1 MKHCSTAMLS
11 HGEKLN
17 LACVWCTDLGL
28 WSHSVSPV
36 HQFVSLHHQCASPVQ
51 AILFVFL
58 SKTLNS
64 KSVTLHLSI
73 NPLHT
78 NISIFH
84 TVPIH
89 SLRC

>member
-51 AILFVFL
+51 AILL
-58 SKTLNS
+58 CS
-64 KSVTLHLSI
+64 
-73 NPLHT
+73 
-78 NISIFH
+78 
-84 TVPIH
+84 
-89 SLRC
+89 

>member
-1 MKHCSTAMLS
+1 MSCP
-11 HGEKLN
+11 
-17 LACVWCTDLGL
+17 
-28 WSHSVSPV
+28 SVFESSSSVCESCPG
-36 HQFVSLHHQCASPVQ
+36 HFV
-51 AILFVFL
+51 VFL

-78 NISIFH
+78 NISKGILH
-84 TVPIH
+84 TGPIH